1 MKKKK
6 LKNPF
11 FSIFTVVKNDEVNI
25 QNTIESIISQNYK
38 NFEYIV
44 IDGKSTDRTLKI
56 VNKYKIKISHI
67 LSEKD
72 RGIYFAMN
80 KGIKLAKGTFLLFV
94 NSGDL
99 ITKNALGIIYDLW
112 TKNKEIDFIFGTVKR
127 HYTSNSI
134 IKSGYDKFRLN
145 YNFDFATSH
154 STGFFIKLKSL
165 NKIGKFDTR
174 YKCSADYDLYYR
186 AIIKNKLK
194 GISTNKNKI
203 IGIMKSGGY
212 SSKTSFFQHLLE
224 ETRIRYNNN
233 QNIFFI
239 FLIFCN
245 AIIKYIIKKIL

>member
-1 MKKKK
+1 M
-6 LKNPF
+6 
-11 FSIFTVVKNDEVNI
+11 
-25 QNTIESIISQNYK
+25 
-38 NFEYIV
+38 
-44 IDGKSTDRTLKI
+44 
-56 VNKYKIKISHI
+56 
-67 LSEKD
+67 
-72 RGIYFAMN
+72 
-80 KGIKLAKGTFLLFV
+80 
-94 NSGDL
+94 
-99 ITKNALGIIYDLW
+99 GIIYDLY

-127 HYTSNSI
+127 HYTTNSI

-203 IGIMKSGGY
+203 IGIMKSGGH
-212 SSKTSFFQHLLE
+212 SSKTTFFQHLLE